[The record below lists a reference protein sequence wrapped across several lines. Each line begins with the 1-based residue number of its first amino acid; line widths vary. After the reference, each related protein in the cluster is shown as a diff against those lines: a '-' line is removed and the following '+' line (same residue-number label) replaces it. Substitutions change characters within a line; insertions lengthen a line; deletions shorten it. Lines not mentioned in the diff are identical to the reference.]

1 MWDAIIGMMYAGER
15 RDALLGM
22 NSEMPEEWRKHA
34 RAGPWRRLFPDVEW
48 VPEPQKQRQP
58 P

>member
-48 VPEPQKQRQP
+48 VPEPQKQH
-58 P
+58 